1 MKLFLHPFHA
11 AVVTSLLLATSLCAC
26 VNSHDGSQH
35 DNHDDSHNLS
45 LNLNLKLLTEPLQAK
60 LMKTSN
66 ALAAE
71 DAPLDDDGRARALDP
86 QRLFGE
92 RAFEERPA
100 RPIFTLR
107 KPAARPVFDDA
118 APRRHIDACGCDA
131 DVAPEHD

>member
-1 MKLFLHPFHA
+1 MKRSVHPVYA
-11 AVVTSLLLATSLCAC
+11 AIATSVWLASGLSAC
-26 VNSHDGSQH
+26 VNSHHDSH
-35 DNHDDSHNLS
+35 DNSHNLS
-45 LNLNLKLLTEPLQAK
+45 HNLSHDLQLLAVPLQAK
-60 LMKTSN
+60 TVNASN
-66 ALAAE
+66 ALATE
-71 DAPLDDDGRARALDP
+71 DAPLADDGRARVLDP

-118 APRRHIDACGCDA
+118 APRLHIDACGCDA